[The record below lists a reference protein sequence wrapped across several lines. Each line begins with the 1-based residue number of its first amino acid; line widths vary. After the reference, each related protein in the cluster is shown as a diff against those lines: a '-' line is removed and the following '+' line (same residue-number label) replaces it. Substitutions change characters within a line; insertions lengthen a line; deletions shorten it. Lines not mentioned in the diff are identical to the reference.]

1 LSLGGGTKEVRKILE
16 DCRNDTSTVAPKLLS
31 EAKTGLKTGDYD
43 KAAKSIEYASIPHSC
58 GLKQPS
64 VEFEFLQL
72 FSQISIYTQLSDAAM
87 RIIDRF

>member
-1 LSLGGGTKEVRKILE
+1 MRKILE